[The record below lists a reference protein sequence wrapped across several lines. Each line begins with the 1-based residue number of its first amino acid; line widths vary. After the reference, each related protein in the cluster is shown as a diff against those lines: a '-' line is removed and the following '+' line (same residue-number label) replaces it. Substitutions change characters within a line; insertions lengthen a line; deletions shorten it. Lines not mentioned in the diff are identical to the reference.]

1 MKLEEGLATLNAVL
15 DALPDSFEQQHAE
28 RLQQIRNL
36 LSLVLLFRQME
47 R

>member
-1 MKLEEGLATLNAVL
+1 MKLDEWLATLNAVL
-15 DALPDSFEQQHAE
+15 DALPDSVEQQHAE

-36 LSLVLLFRQME
+36 LSLVLLIRQLE